1 MIETY
6 LQISRQVKASDLH
19 ITFGLAPVIRV
30 KGLLQTISDE
40 RLGDAEIDAMLDS
53 ILTDKEKEHF
63 AKGNDVDTAFSDADN
78 LRYRVNAYRQK
89 DHAAMAIRLLSDHI
103 PTLDSLGLPKV
114 MKELCNLPRGLNIV
128 TGPTGSGK
136 STSLA
141 AMIDYINTN
150 KKLHILTMED
160 PIEYIHEHKSCMIN
174 QREIGKDSKDY
185 NAALKSALREDPD
198 VILVGELR
206 DFETISLAT
215 TAAETGHLV
224 FATLHTRGA
233 AQTID
238 RMVDVFPPHQQEQIR
253 TQLANC
259 LKSVMSQQLL
269 PRKDENGRIA
279 AFEIMVVNDAIANL
293 VRENKS
299 YQIQTVMQTS
309 HASGMITL
317 DAYLAELVQA
327 GEITLE
333 VALEKCNSKDS
344 FRRFTRG

>member
-63 AKGNDVDTAFSDADN
+63 AQGNDVDTAFSDADN

-114 MKELCNLPRGLNIV
+114 MKDLCNLPRGLNIV

-215 TAAETGHLV
+215 TAA
-224 FATLHTRGA
+224 
-233 AQTID
+233 
-238 RMVDVFPPHQQEQIR
+238 
-253 TQLANC
+253 
-259 LKSVMSQQLL
+259 
-269 PRKDENGRIA
+269 
-279 AFEIMVVNDAIANL
+279 
-293 VRENKS
+293 
-299 YQIQTVMQTS
+299 
-309 HASGMITL
+309 
-317 DAYLAELVQA
+317 
-327 GEITLE
+327 
-333 VALEKCNSKDS
+333 
-344 FRRFTRG
+344 